1 MKLDISS
8 LLKEWE
14 YRPGQIDV
22 RRFVGKD
29 NVEKIQL
36 RIDLG
41 LLQMNAEGRPDGKR
55 PFGHPSLLEHHESRL
70 AKHAKENNGNDED
83 FALEAEDCARIFH
96 ESIQFHHRYICLFQ
110 LKDFEAVLRDTQRN
124 LEVFDFVQAYAAS
137 EELSFSMQQFRP
149 QLLMIQTRARA
160 SIALEQKDY
169 ARAIELANE
178 GIEEIRG
185 FFREHDRFDLI
196 EQSGEIQSLEQWLE
210 ELKSERPLSKKE
222 TLEKALR
229 DALQREDYEKAAHV
243 RDTLKGLNGPS

>member
-8 LLKEWE
+8 LLDEWE

-29 NVEKIQL
+29 NVERIQL

-55 PFGHPSLLEHHESRL
+55 PFGHRSLLEHHESRL
-70 AKHAKENNGNDED
+70 EKHKQQNNGVDEE
-83 FALEAEDCARIFH
+83 FALDAEDCARVFH
-96 ESIQFHHRYICLFQ
+96 ESIQYHHRYICLFQ

-124 LEVFDFVQAYAAS
+124 LDMFDFVHVYAAS
-137 EELSFSMQQFRP
+137 EELSFSIQQFRP

-160 SIALEQKDY
+160 SIALEKSDY
-169 ARAIELANE
+169 VRAIELANE
-178 GIEEIRG
+178 GIEEIRE
-185 FFREHDRFDLI
+185 FFREHDRFDLV
-196 EQSGEIQSLEQWLE
+196 EQSGEIQSLEQWLD
-210 ELKSERPLSKKE
+210 ELKAERPLTKKE
-222 TLEKALR
+222 ALEKALR

-243 RDTLKGLNGPS
+243 RDTLKGLGESS